1 MFSGFDARDQHFRVA
16 TVVALGM
23 VATMAAGCV
32 GSPVVA
38 TPTRP
43 VGEAPGESAQEST
56 SDAGPQDSFSL
67 VATGDVLIHPP
78 LTEQAELDGAESGG
92 GRDFAPLFAG
102 LEPLLSA
109 ADVGLCHLEVP
120 LAAPEGP
127 FLGWPL
133 FSAPPEVADGLAAA
147 GYDVCTTASN
157 HTVDQG
163 EEGVVR
169 TLDRL
174 DEVGIDQTGAA
185 RTEEEATTP
194 LVRDVDGVQVG
205 HVSHTFGFNTGTSLP
220 PDKPWMS
227 NLLDADEILAGAR
240 AAEEAGADVVVASLH
255 WGVEYQHEPS
265 ESQIELAEQLAG
277 DPAIDLIIGHHAHV
291 VQPFE
296 KIGDTWVAYGLG
308 NSVARHA
315 EPRGIT
321 EEGVAAHFTFERT
334 PEDDWAVAEASFV
347 PTLVDLGPPVRL
359 VDLTTAEPSPAY
371 DAAATRIEEIV
382 LSRGAAEDGLVRHDG

>member
-1 MFSGFDARDQHFRVA
+1 MVGLTA
-16 TVVALGM
+16 AL
-23 VATMAAGCV
+23 TAGCV

-38 TPTRP
+38 TPP
-43 VGEAPGESAQEST
+43 EDDQPQSSASGETT
-56 SDAGPQDSFSL
+56 SDEPAEETGTFSL
-67 VATGDVLIHPP
+67 VATGDVLIHPA
-78 LTEQAELDGAESGG
+78 LTEQAELDAAETGG
-92 GRDFAPLFAG
+92 ERDFAPLFAG
-102 LEPLLSA
+102 LGPLLDD

-163 EEGVVR
+163 EEGVLR

-174 DEVGIDQTGAA
+174 EEVGIDQTGAA
-185 RTEEEATTP
+185 RTEEEANTP
-194 LVRDVDGVQVG
+194 LVREVNGVQVG
-205 HVSHTFGFNTGTSLP
+205 HISHTFAFNSGTALP

-227 NLLDADEILAGAR
+227 NTLEAEEILAGAR
-240 AAEEAGADVVVASLH
+240 ATEEAGADVVVASLH
-255 WGVEYQHEPS
+255 WGEEYRHEPTD
-265 ESQIELAEQLAG
+265 SQIQLAEELAA

-296 KIGDTWVAYGLG
+296 KVGDTWVAYGLG

-315 EPRGIT
+315 EPRGTT
-321 EEGVAAHFTFERT
+321 EQGVAAHFTFERT
-334 PEDDWAVAEASFV
+334 SAGDWSVSEAAYV

-359 VDLTTAEPSPAY
+359 IDLTTAEADPDYETAEGAI
-371 DAAATRIEEIV
+371 DEVV
-382 LSRGAAEDGLVRHDG
+382 LSRGAAEDGLVKFEG